1 MFELSPNAI
10 GWINAA
16 AVDLLTLALL
26 GAVIYWF
33 RRSARSAEAT
43 GSGAH
48 QMYVVRYVASRHNDQ
63 AVDEGV
69 SAADTLPDAIARA
82 KARLKYATV
91 VLPADPSTPRP
102 IGFLIFDATGQ
113 ILLHREYVE

>member
-33 RRSARSAEAT
+33 NRSAEAT
-43 GSGAH
+43 GGGAH
-48 QMYVVRYVASRHNDQ
+48 QMYVVRYVTTRHNDQ

-91 VLPADPSTPRP
+91 ALPADPSTPRP

>member
-1 MFELSPNAI
+1 MFGLSSIAG

-26 GAVIYWF
+26 GAVIFWF
-33 RRSARSAEAT
+33 RQGARAAEAT
-43 GSGAH
+43 AGGEH
-48 QMYVVRYVASRHNDQ
+48 QMYVVRYVASRHDDQ

-69 SAADTLPDAIARA
+69 SGADTLPDAILRA

-91 VLPADPSTPRP
+91 ALPANPSTPRP
-102 IGFLIFDATGQ
+102 IGFLIFDASGQ
-113 ILLHREYVE
+113 TLLHREYVA

>member
-1 MFELSPNAI
+1 MFELSSNAI

-16 AVDLLTLALL
+16 ALDLLMLALL

-33 RRSARSAEAT
+33 RRWARSAEGTA
-43 GSGAH
+43 GGAH

-63 AVDEGV
+63 AIDEGV
-69 SAADTLPDAIARA
+69 STADGLPDAIARA

-91 VLPADPSTPRP
+91 ALPANPSTPRP
-102 IGFLIFDATGQ
+102 IGFLIFDASGRT
-113 ILLHREYVE
+113 LLHREYVE